1 MLGARL
7 LLEEGEDVAA
17 VAVRVARAQR
27 STYLLMGPPSGRRR
41 LARLGEPLLM
51 RLVRGLPGVDVRV
64 VSDPTQRQDAGEV
77 EEQDVLYA
85 TDAD

>member
-1 MLGARL
+1 
-7 LLEEGEDVAA
+7 
-17 VAVRVARAQR
+17 
-27 STYLLMGPPSGRRR
+27 
-41 LARLGEPLLM
+41 M